1 MRYMDVRNEKG
12 VLIESIPYSRTY
24 NIYDVKFTV
33 NENINEFDNEYMKA
47 YEIFKTKVLDK
58 SDIEKQQK
66 ENERKR
72 LLELEMI

>member
-12 VLIESIPYSRTY
+12 VLIKSIPYFRTY

-47 YEIFKTKVLDK
+47 YEIFKIKVLDK
-58 SDIEKQQK
+58 SNIEKQQK
-66 ENERKR
+66 IW
-72 LLELEMI
+72 L